1 MDKYKVG
8 ASGIT
13 LKDTGGTWK
22 AVDSHKLGFIL
33 WESEKYGSA
42 AGKILTDDEGNI
54 IYKGISS
61 LTDFK
66 VQVYI
71 SQKEKQHNEASKP
84 SKKKKEEPQPISEI
98 VNVEKRKRK
107 KAASK
112 NASCRESVLRKLREY
127 QTLVELQKK
136 QKAMIN

>member
-22 AVDSHKLGFIL
+22 AVDAHKLGFIL

-84 SKKKKEEPQPISEI
+84 SKKKKAEPQPIPEI
-98 VNVEKRKRK
+98 INGEKRKRK

-136 QKAMIN
+136 QKAIIN

>member
-22 AVDSHKLGFIL
+22 AVDSHELGFIL

-61 LTDFK
+61 LNDFK

-98 VNVEKRKRK
+98 VNVENRKRK

>member
-22 AVDSHKLGFIL
+22 AVDAHKLGFIL

-98 VNVEKRKRK
+98 VNVENRKRK

>member
-84 SKKKKEEPQPISEI
+84 GKKKNAEPQPIPEI
-98 VNVEKRKRK
+98 VNVENRKRK

>member
-98 VNVEKRKRK
+98 VNVENRKRK
-107 KAASK
+107 KTASK

>member
-22 AVDSHKLGFIL
+22 AVDSHELGFIL

-98 VNVEKRKRK
+98 VNVENRKRK

>member
-8 ASGIT
+8 AAGIK

-84 SKKKKEEPQPISEI
+84 SKKRKEEPQPIPEI
-98 VNVEKRKRK
+98 VNVENRRRK

>member
-13 LKDTGGTWK
+13 LKDTEGTWK
-22 AVDSHKLGFIL
+22 AVDAHKLGFIL